1 MTQAH
6 FYQLSEQD
14 ATPDVSLNASPIEV
28 LACDLVAKCYSE
40 KKRLTVLCANQAAA
54 EAFSELLWQHPPER
68 FIAHNLVGEGPNGGA
83 PVEVTWAKQTAL
95 RSIVVNLA
103 GEQIDN
109 PSRYHTI
116 YDFVPVAEAD
126 KIAARTRYA
135 FCKQVGCNMQFFP
148 ASVLTNNE

>member
-6 FYQLSEQD
+6 FYQLSDDPQAND
-14 ATPDVSLNASPIEV
+14 IAM

-40 KKRLTVLCANQAAA
+40 KKRLTVLCTEQADA

-68 FIAHNLVGEGPNGGA
+68 FIAHNLVGEGPSGGA
-83 PVEVTWAKQTAL
+83 PVEITWANQTAL
-95 RSIVVNLA
+95 RSIVINLA
-103 GEQIDN
+103 GAQIPN
-109 PSRYHTI
+109 PERYHTI

-135 FCKQVGCNMQFFP
+135 YFKQAGCAMQFFP
-148 ASVLTNNE
+148 ASALTTK